1 MKYYDM
7 WVVHTNGNIR
17 FYDGTD
23 GTLINNLI
31 LEHCNGA
38 EVAKVRI
45 VMIYKSYRLIMRVV
59 KRWSIG
65 GGSSSTKV

>member
-45 VMIYKSYRLIMRVV
+45 VMITIDLNRID
-59 KRWSIG
+59 
-65 GGSSSTKV
+65 